1 MFREAGFPSPEQVI
15 ETVSPM
21 VVTRLLEETNHLAV
35 LAKDV
40 AEYYATCGLIA
51 LLPFAL
57 SCDMDSFGIVT
68 RKDWQLS
75 PAATM
80 VCEALEEAA
89 AGTDQPVRPRLRAIP
104 SLA

>member
-1 MFREAGFPSPEQVI
+1 
-15 ETVSPM
+15 
-21 VVTRLLEETNHLAV
+21 
-35 LAKDV
+35 
-40 AEYYATCGLIA
+40 
-51 LLPFAL
+51 
-57 SCDMDSFGIVT
+57 MDSFGIIT

-89 AGTDQPVRPRLRAIP
+89 AVPDKPARPRLSAIP